1 MMESENRLCGLTRA
15 FRNVLDKAS
24 TLNLLKRFRRL
35 AQAAT
40 RIACV
45 LGVTGALLLSSAS
58 YAIAPIHNGIQIQ
71 QTPKMYAK
79 AVLPLDEYKCIN
91 KLYYYESRWNDK
103 ARNGSM
109 YGIPQG
115 NSIYLKTATGIQQVK
130 WGISYNLNRYGSM
143 CAAWEFFQENNYH

>member
-1 MMESENRLCGLTRA
+1 MMASENRLCGLTRA
-15 FRNVLDKAS
+15 FRNGLDKGI

-58 YAIAPIHNGIQIQ
+58 YAIAPIHDGIQIQ

-79 AVLPLDEYKCIN
+79 AVLPLDEYKCIG
-91 KLYYYESRWNDK
+91 KLYGKESAWKEDAN
-103 ARNGSM
+103 NGPH

-115 NSIYLKTATGIQQVK
+115 RSIYLKTATGIEQVK

>member
-1 MMESENRLCGLTRA
+1 MTR
-15 FRNVLDKAS
+15 RKTTLKLDRPI

-58 YAIAPIHNGIQIQ
+58 YAVAPIKTITNIK
-71 QTPKMYAK
+71 QTPKAYAK
-79 AVLPLDEYKCIN
+79 AVLPLHEYKCALE
-91 KLYYYESRWNDK
+91 LYTKESNWRVEAK
-103 ARNGSM
+103 NGPH

-115 NSIYLKTATGIQQVK
+115 RSIYLKTATGIEQVK

-143 CAAWEFFQENNYH
+143 CEALAFFKENNYH

>member
-1 MMESENRLCGLTRA
+1 MTR
-15 FRNVLDKAS
+15 RKITLKLDNPI

-58 YAIAPIHNGIQIQ
+58 YAVAPVKSMIKIEM
-71 QTPKMYAK
+71 TPKMYAK
-79 AVLPLDEYKCIN
+79 ANLPIDEYKCIAM
-91 KLYYYESRWNDK
+91 LYGKESAWREEAK
-103 ARNGSM
+103 NGPH

-115 NSIYLKTATGIQQVK
+115 RSIYLKTASGIDQVK

-143 CAAWEFFQENNYH
+143 CGAWEFFKENNYH

>member
-1 MMESENRLCGLTRA
+1 MMASENRLCGLTRA
-15 FRNVLDKAS
+15 FRNGLDKGI

-58 YAIAPIHNGIQIQ
+58 YARAPIHNGIQIQ

-79 AVLPLDEYKCIN
+79 AVLPLDEYKCALQ
-91 KLYYYESRWNDK
+91 LYTKESNWRVEAK
-103 ARNGSM
+103 NGPH

-115 NSIYLKTATGIQQVK
+115 RSIYLKTASGIDQVK

>member
-1 MMESENRLCGLTRA
+1 MMASENRLCGLTRA
-15 FRNVLDKAS
+15 FRNGLDKGI

-79 AVLPLDEYKCIN
+79 ANLPIDEYKCIAM
-91 KLYYYESRWNDK
+91 LYGKESAWREEAK
-103 ARNGSM
+103 NGPH

-115 NSIYLKTATGIQQVK
+115 RSIYLKTASGIDQVK

-143 CAAWEFFQENNYH
+143 CAAWAFFQENNYH

>member
-1 MMESENRLCGLTRA
+1 MMASENRLCGLTRA
-15 FRNVLDKAS
+15 FRNGLDKGI

-71 QTPKMYAK
+71 QTPKQYAK
-79 AVLPLDEYKCIN
+79 AVLPLHEFKCIN
-91 KLYYYESRWNDK
+91 QLYYYESRWNER
-103 ARNGSM
+103 ARNGPHI
-109 YGIPQG
+109 GIPQG
-115 NSIYLKTATGIQQVK
+115 KSEWLKSATGIQQVK

-143 CAAWEFFQENNYH
+143 CAALAFFKENNYH

>member
-15 FRNVLDKAS
+15 FRNGLDKGI

-40 RIACV
+40 RIACAVVSV
-45 LGVTGALLLSSAS
+45 LGMLLLSSAN
-58 YAIAPIHNGIQIQ
+58 AAAPIHDGIQIQ

-79 AVLPLDEYKCIN
+79 AVLPIDEFKCLG
-91 KLYYYESRWNDK
+91 KLYGKESAWKEDAK
-103 ARNGSM
+103 NGPH

-115 NSIYLKTATGIQQVK
+115 RSIYLKTATGIQQVK

-143 CAAWEFFQENNYH
+143 CAAWEFFQKNNYH

>member
-1 MMESENRLCGLTRA
+1 MTR
-15 FRNVLDKAS
+15 RKITLKLDKAI

-79 AVLPLDEYKCIN
+79 AVLPLDEFKCIN

-115 NSIYLKTATGIQQVK
+115 NSIYLKTATGIKQVK

>member
-1 MMESENRLCGLTRA
+1 MMASENRLCGLTRA
-15 FRNVLDKAS
+15 FRNGLDKGI

-58 YAIAPIHNGIQIQ
+58 YAVAPIHDGIQIQ

-79 AVLPLDEYKCIN
+79 AVLPIDEFKCLG
-91 KLYYYESRWNDK
+91 KLYGKESAWKEDAK
-103 ARNGSM
+103 NGPH

-115 NSIYLKTATGIQQVK
+115 RSIYLKTASGIQQVK

>member
-1 MMESENRLCGLTRA
+1 MTRP
-15 FRNVLDKAS
+15 RITLKLDRPI

-58 YAIAPIHNGIQIQ
+58 YAIAPIKTMTNIKQS
-71 QTPKMYAK
+71 PRMYAK
-79 AVLPLDEYKCIN
+79 ANMTSNEYKCIS
-91 KLYYYESRWNDK
+91 KLYYYESRWNHK
-103 ARNGSM
+103 ARNGSH

-115 NSIYLKTATGIQQVK
+115 RSIWLKTASPIEQIK
-130 WGISYNLNRYGSM
+130 WGIKYNKNRYGSN
-143 CAAWEFFQENNYH
+143 CAALAFFQRNNYH

>member
-1 MMESENRLCGLTRA
+1 MTR
-15 FRNVLDKAS
+15 RKITLKLDNAI

-58 YAIAPIHNGIQIQ
+58 YAIAPIHDGIQIQ

-91 KLYYYESRWNDK
+91 KLYYYESRWNHK

-130 WGISYNLNRYGSM
+130 WGIKYNQSRYGSS
-143 CAAWEFFQENNYH
+143 CKALQFFQQNNYH

>member
-1 MMESENRLCGLTRA
+1 MTI
-15 FRNVLDKAS
+15 

-79 AVLPLDEYKCIN
+79 AVLPIDEFKCIG
-91 KLYYYESRWNDK
+91 KLYGKESAWKED
-103 ARNGSM
+103 AQNGPH

-115 NSIYLKTATGIQQVK
+115 RSIYLKTASGIQQVK
-130 WGISYNLNRYGSM
+130 WGIAYNLNRYGSM

>member
-1 MMESENRLCGLTRA
+1 MKRENRLYGLTRA
-15 FRNVLDKAS
+15 FRNGLDKGI

-79 AVLPLDEYKCIN
+79 AVLPLDEYKCALE
-91 KLYYYESRWNDK
+91 LYTRESNWRVEAK
-103 ARNGSM
+103 NGPH

-115 NSIYLKTATGIQQVK
+115 RSIYLKTASGIQQVK

>member
-1 MMESENRLCGLTRA
+1 MTR
-15 FRNVLDKAS
+15 RKITLKLDNPI

-58 YAIAPIHNGIQIQ
+58 YAIAPIHDGIQIQ

-79 AVLPLDEYKCIN
+79 AVLPIDEFKCIG
-91 KLYYYESRWNDK
+91 KLYGKESAWKED
-103 ARNGSM
+103 ARNGPH

-115 NSIYLKTATGIQQVK
+115 RSIYLKTATGIQQVK

>member
-1 MMESENRLCGLTRA
+1 MTR
-15 FRNVLDKAS
+15 RKITLKLDNPI

-79 AVLPLDEYKCIN
+79 ANLPIDEYKCIAM
-91 KLYYYESRWNDK
+91 LYGKESAWREEAK
-103 ARNGSM
+103 NGPH

-115 NSIYLKTATGIQQVK
+115 RSIYLKTASGIDQVK

-143 CAAWEFFQENNYH
+143 CAAWQFFKENNYH